1 MLSIS
6 IILYVLIISF
16 EVREVDL
23 DANVSQLLE
32 RITASRQKSADI
44 VQGTA
49 LNQLHQ
55 SKEGQ
60 QHKSRGEWVTEPSFV
75 ILNERCH

>member
-6 IILYVLIISF
+6 IILYILMLSF

-32 RITASRQKSADI
+32 GIIPSRQKSADI
-44 VQGTA
+44 VVGTM

-60 QHKSRGEWVTEPSFV
+60 RDKSRREWVTEPSFV
-75 ILNERCH
+75 ILNKRCY